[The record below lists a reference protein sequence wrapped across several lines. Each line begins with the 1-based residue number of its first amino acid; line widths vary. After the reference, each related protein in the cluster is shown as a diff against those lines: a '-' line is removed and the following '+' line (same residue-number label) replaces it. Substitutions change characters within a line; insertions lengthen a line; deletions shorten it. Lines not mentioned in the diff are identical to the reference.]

1 MPEWFIELGH
11 LPRLKREVG
20 GGGTFYVHAHTHM
33 QAHTHATTHAC
44 MHVCAHTH
52 THTHRIVYQG
62 NGTEEKVFKK
72 RKVFKKI
79 I

>member
-33 QAHTHATTHAC
+33 QAHTHATTHAR
-44 MHVCAHTH
+44 MHVCTCAHTH
-52 THTHRIVYQG
+52 THTH
-62 NGTEEKVFKK
+62 TESYIRAMGLKK
-72 RKVFKKI
+72 RFLKRERF
-79 I
+79 